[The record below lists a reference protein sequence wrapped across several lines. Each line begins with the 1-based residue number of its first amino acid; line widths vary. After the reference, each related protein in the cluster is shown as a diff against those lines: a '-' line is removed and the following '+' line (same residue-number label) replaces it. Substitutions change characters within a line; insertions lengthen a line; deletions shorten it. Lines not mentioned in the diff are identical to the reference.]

1 MIHPCTPPT
10 HPRPHHKKNYPAQ
23 NGNSEKLCARWWT
36 STEKQMENYSQ
47 RTGSEQYI
55 YITVDITIIEQI
67 VNAEI

>member
-1 MIHPCTPPT
+1 
-10 HPRPHHKKNYPAQ
+10 
-23 NGNSEKLCARWWT
+23 
-36 STEKQMENYSQ
+36 MENYSQ